1 MRLVYKLLLAKSNP
15 VQLIGFVLANIVGV
29 FILLFGIRAY
39 SDVSATFQD
48 PEGAI
53 ANNYL
58 VISRGPVVTGQD
70 NRFTAE
76 ELREISQCEGVES
89 IGGFRTA
96 NFDLNIDLSALGVNF
111 SSAFFLESIPS
122 QFVDLK
128 LNAWSATV
136 YDDDSYHIDDP
147 TLFVPVIL
155 PSAYLKVYNFGLAPG
170 KGLSQLNEAQ
180 IKMLVFRMRCHGN
193 GMVHYYKA
201 RVVGFT
207 NRINTVLVPEDFLDA
222 ANRKYGT
229 VEADAE
235 YRPSRIIIKP
245 SGKNDQAVIDFI
257 RDKGFQYDGTGADS
271 IKIVS
276 LVKGIAEAVVLLG
289 LVICLLAFFLL
300 VVSIHL
306 LIEKNKEK
314 NATLIA
320 LGYTK
325 GQICRPYAVT
335 TVILNFVSLL
345 TAVLL
350 LPFAYGFLEK
360 ILLSY
365 NPSFQGVGMGR
376 IILVALGLFVVFSLM
391 HALMIRR
398 NVHE

>member
-128 LNAWSATV
+128 LKAWSATV
-136 YDDDSYHIDDP
+136 YDDDSYLIDDP

-245 SGKNDQAVIDFI
+245 SGK
-257 RDKGFQYDGTGADS
+257 
-271 IKIVS
+271 
-276 LVKGIAEAVVLLG
+276 
-289 LVICLLAFFLL
+289 
-300 VVSIHL
+300 
-306 LIEKNKEK
+306 
-314 NATLIA
+314 
-320 LGYTK
+320 
-325 GQICRPYAVT
+325 
-335 TVILNFVSLL
+335 
-345 TAVLL
+345 
-350 LPFAYGFLEK
+350 
-360 ILLSY
+360 
-365 NPSFQGVGMGR
+365 
-376 IILVALGLFVVFSLM
+376 
-391 HALMIRR
+391 
-398 NVHE
+398 

>member
-229 VEADAE
+229 VERMPNTVLPASSSNPAARTT
-235 YRPSRIIIKP
+235 RPSSISSATRASSTTERARIP
-245 SGKNDQAVIDFI
+245 SRSFPWSRASP
-257 RDKGFQYDGTGADS
+257 RPWSCWAWSSACWLSSCWSSAS
-271 IKIVS
+271 IS
-276 LVKGIAEAVVLLG
+276 
-289 LVICLLAFFLL
+289 
-300 VVSIHL
+300 S
-306 LIEKNKEK
+306 
-314 NATLIA
+314 
-320 LGYTK
+320 
-325 GQICRPYAVT
+325 
-335 TVILNFVSLL
+335 S
-345 TAVLL
+345 
-350 LPFAYGFLEK
+350 
-360 ILLSY
+360 
-365 NPSFQGVGMGR
+365 
-376 IILVALGLFVVFSLM
+376 
-391 HALMIRR
+391 RR
-398 NVHE
+398 TRRRTPR